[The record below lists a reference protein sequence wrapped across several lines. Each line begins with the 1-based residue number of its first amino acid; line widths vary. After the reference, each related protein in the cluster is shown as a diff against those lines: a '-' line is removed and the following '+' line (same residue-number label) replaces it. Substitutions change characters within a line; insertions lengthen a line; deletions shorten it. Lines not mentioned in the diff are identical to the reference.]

1 MAAALPDRPPVSRAA
16 RCCRIGRRCPGR
28 RGAAGSAAGVQ
39 GGTVADVLLFSFRAF
54 LILSRFNPAGGLS
67 DRLPV
72 SRGFIL
78 FSFCFLLLLF
88 RDIRRRATG
97 VQGGTV
103 AAALPDRLP
112 VSRAARRVHIYRVTR
127 DALPVSRAARRLAIG
142 QNHFQTRMQAPA
154 KKLFTPVGGNLPAR
168 KKVCEKGLTGVQTP
182 CYSCTITTG
191 CKPRN
196 TTPQNRR
203 STP

>member
-88 RDIRRRATG
+88 RDIRRRAAG
-97 VQGGTV
+97 VQVGTV

-112 VSRAARRVHIYRVTR
+112 VSRAARSYTPRN
-127 DALPVSRAARRLAIG
+127 AGRAAGVQGGAAACNRAKSFSNADANSG
-142 QNHFQTRMQAPA
+142 